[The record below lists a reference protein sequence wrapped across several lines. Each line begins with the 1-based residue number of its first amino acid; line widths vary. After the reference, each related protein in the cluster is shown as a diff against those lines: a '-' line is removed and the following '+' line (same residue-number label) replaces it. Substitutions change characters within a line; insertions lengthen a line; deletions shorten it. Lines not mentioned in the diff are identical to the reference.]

1 MNYTSDKDQKKEAV
15 EVTAD
20 VTTLKDDLEVN
31 GMNAEFINLRTTGW
45 VQVSF
50 TFIQILPLNI
60 SLIGNSADSQ
70 SPNRFGCAVNR
81 KYVNVTRL
89 CPWNC
94 CSRLHRL
101 FDNVFK
107 RDNFKLCA
115 GTSRDRHS

>member
-50 TFIQILPLNI
+50 TFI
-60 SLIGNSADSQ
+60 
-70 SPNRFGCAVNR
+70 
-81 KYVNVTRL
+81 
-89 CPWNC
+89 
-94 CSRLHRL
+94 
-101 FDNVFK
+101 
-107 RDNFKLCA
+107 
-115 GTSRDRHS
+115 